1 MKLGNRG
8 EKKKKKKLKD
18 IFLQLRGFN
27 RVIRGKDR
35 QKEKEFQEKTVRS
48 DNEKI
53 LKQLV
58 NFKETQ
64 GRQNKEKLKVYK

>member
-1 MKLGNRG
+1 M
-8 EKKKKKKLKD
+8 
-18 IFLQLRGFN
+18 
-27 RVIRGKDR
+27 IRGKDR